1 LKEKHYSK
9 ELKAGT
15 LKKDSF
21 DLGEDQDDSQDDVD
35 ELRILKDN
43 IIREIEEESSTVH
56 SQENYE
62 EELDQQNSTIEEMK
76 RTKRKRTARLM
87 EIEEEK
93 LIIERKKCKLMKFFV
108 REMSSFHKDF
118 MDLLSSSK

>member
-1 LKEKHYSK
+1 
-9 ELKAGT
+9 
-15 LKKDSF
+15 
-21 DLGEDQDDSQDDVD
+21 
-35 ELRILKDN
+35 
-43 IIREIEEESSTVH
+43 
-56 SQENYE
+56 
-62 EELDQQNSTIEEMK
+62 MK